1 MLTTII
7 INLSESIKHWN
18 QQLEN
23 GYKFEID
30 HQSILNATLIVRN
43 YKISSES
50 DVLLHLCALN
60 LLNAAI
66 KMPQYKDSLSYAT
79 IKTNAANLVAS
90 IDGLKTNVISYFYNK
105 IERCL
110 YFQIGDVVFSF
121 HEVPLTP
128 KILKASLSKEI
139 SWKGMRLQKIAQPIY
154 HEVLNASETAL
165 KFIST
170 SVSFPQDENQLT
182 HIPVIGADNAHIDK
196 NTNEMSEIT
205 QAIRDA
211 YESIPTLPGWY
222 RSLEDLY
229 IQTKEKLKTVCPAFG
244 RELFVNG
251 LHELGANINEEYM
264 DKMTGRNLPAIKL
277 TVSQEQISL
286 SNQDKAEIA
295 NIVVRVANS
304 NIISSD
310 AQGWYEM
317 PPFAMLL
324 KKYGLRKEKY
334 GNLKLLALLELAL
347 GDSLETNVEGSKARI
362 RINLKRLATQNQQI
376 SRPATSSKDEKDS
389 ENLLFQNIPGIFEGF
404 NVGDFLEITSYGL
417 SFSGEII
424 NFFPQFFILRQNGSK
439 EVRIKYDAVLTIT
452 SDSKSEAILNINSI
466 NSLLRELMQQLGIDL
481 GLPIVTN
488 ATITMVDNKRVWLTT
503 DTGESLYCFKSN
515 IIGYEKEKLI
525 RGQRV
530 FSQSNTKKDVSYI
543 LINEMSYQDLLDR
556 FYNMS
561 TTLTVSTFKHKRTA
575 CLSILSYLA
584 HQFNETK
591 IYSDLKVLKR
601 NLKRLLSQPQILTT
615 LALADDTDVSA
626 EMDIEMV
633 DEQILDSVA
642 IVSPNPESASG
653 NNRENNYLLSEG
665 NAFVD
670 SEKDVIQN
678 EDQIHVEK
686 HVATENIY
694 HTAPVSLSGP
704 RIIGRINLPES
715 NRTPKLEKN
724 NINSQYLIS
733 IIDETKD
740 GLIPANGTIVSL
752 WQNYGWISP
761 DDGIPEKL
769 YLPIQEIVQL
779 PDVLDSPQPGDR
791 VRYSVGKNKVGP
803 IAFCVHKQCS
813 HQVLESI
820 VEKISSYDR
829 RNANILR
836 ERLEESAE
844 NEEEI
849 QESDTLHEYLKKI
862 GIDADKPFSPDDAEI
877 KFSQTLTPLQYKNA
891 MSSLIKLVIKSNS
904 TKSYNLFLRAS
915 SIARKNGMYDWA
927 KEILNLAI
935 RTFSN
940 EQGKVGYFRGIL
952 RTIQDV
958 GNRISITKESLSASI
973 LSNEDEF
980 GEFPA
985 YVREALLSYQE
996 FNGITIDAETS
1007 RSGLYKEKY
1016 IEDINRAI
1024 SDNPTDDLMYLTR
1037 IKLELSFHTE
1047 KYNPATD
1054 IRQFLI
1060 NRAIKRIS
1068 QGESS
1073 GFGEA
1078 RYLLRL
1084 AFQGYRFESK
1094 DTISFGLYL
1103 MTLGDYSGAD
1113 IDMYVKGFR
1122 NNFKIDDLLHNA
1134 VKNESNDGDLELAM
1148 LAASNK
1154 TIDERIRRAYRDA
1167 KREPFIL
1174 NNYGSIVRDLNNNFS
1189 MFLTNPIRNF
1199 HSFSGFLKTY
1209 NITIGKERE
1218 VTLSDSPKLVS
1229 QVTEFMTCENYRDLR
1244 AAYDEIMRLIRE
1256 ISTKLLSSTTMIG
1269 YEFML
1274 PALRQLEENVK
1285 MEFES
1290 CECRVNPE
1298 LVIDIIDEATKV
1310 AGETYEINLAIK
1322 SRRESARDIVI
1333 KRLKISGPDLKDS
1346 NEIDIDKKVTSGN
1359 EVSAPLTITL
1369 KPGIAEEGIAEA
1381 EMEIFYDDMFHASGN
1396 IKHLTRSLIKKISLR
1411 KESFKE
1417 IVNKYKGPSGG
1428 AEMEGTDD
1436 MFYGRDNILSELERL
1451 IHGSWNSQIAIYGQK
1466 RSGKSSLINVLIS
1479 KLKTQPNFACVKCS
1493 LQSFKDTCTSNG
1505 EQSLAKWLLGKL
1517 AEEIGRQNK
1526 HLRPYLGAKDH
1537 MQFFN
1542 ASDDPFEA
1550 FEKFLLHIRN
1560 ISDLKNLHIVVII
1573 DEFTYLYQSI
1583 KDGKTDNNFMRRWKA
1598 LVETPGIRL
1607 QSVVIAQ
1614 DTLPLFMKESYAAN
1628 AFGIFNPMLL
1638 TYLSKEETRQLMTD
1652 PIKELKYHSGCEEI
1666 IYHYTSGSPLFTQI
1680 FCSRMV
1686 DHLNRK
1692 GSSYVITRQEIEE
1705 VLRSLCS
1712 GIERLE
1718 DKSFE
1723 CLYVEPD
1730 GSDYLPEN
1738 NQAILKAIAVN
1749 TRAGGSCKPEA
1760 IESGLSLEQTVDI
1773 LSNLCSRRVLSLDE
1787 NGGYSIN
1794 VQLYKRWLLNQ

>member
-1 MLTTII
+1 MLTTTI
-7 INLSESIKHWN
+7 INLSESIKHWH
-18 QQLEN
+18 QQVEN
-23 GYKFEID
+23 GYKFEIEN
-30 HQSILNATLIVRN
+30 QSILNATLIARN
-43 YKISSES
+43 YKISSET

-66 KMPQYKDSLSYAT
+66 KIPAYKNSLSYAT
-79 IKTNAANLVAS
+79 IKTNAANLVSS
-90 IDGLKTNVISYFYNK
+90 IDGLKTNAISYFYNK

-110 YFQIGDVVFSF
+110 YFQIGDIVFSF

-128 KILKASLSKEI
+128 KILKASLAKEI
-139 SWKGMRLQKIAQPIY
+139 SWEGMRLQEIAQPIY
-154 HEVLNASETAL
+154 REVLNASETAL
-165 KFIST
+165 NFIST
-170 SVSFPQDENQLT
+170 SVSLPKDDNQLT
-182 HIPVIGADNAHIDK
+182 HIPVIGSDNVHNNRNK
-196 NTNEMSEIT
+196 TEMSEIT
-205 QAIRDA
+205 QAIREA

-229 IQTKEKLKTVCPAFG
+229 IQTKENLKTVCPAFG
-244 RELFVNG
+244 REQFVNG
-251 LHELGANINEEYM
+251 LRELGANINEEYM
-264 DKMTGRNLPAIKL
+264 DKLTGRKLPAIKL
-277 TVSQEQISL
+277 TVSQEQSSL

-304 NIISSD
+304 NTISSD

-347 GDSLETNVEGSKARI
+347 GDSLETDVEGSKARI
-362 RINLKRLATQNQQI
+362 RINLKHLATQNQQI
-376 SRPATSSKDEKDS
+376 SSPVISTKEEKDS
-389 ENLLFQNIPGIFEGF
+389 ENLLFQNLPEIFEGF
-404 NVGDFLEITSYGL
+404 SVGDAIEITSYGL

-424 NFFPQFFILRQNGSK
+424 NFFPQFFVLRQNGGK

-466 NSLLRELMQQLGIDL
+466 NSLLRESMQQLGIDL
-481 GLPIVTN
+481 GLPIFTN

-503 DTGESLYCFKSN
+503 DAGESLYCFKGN
-515 IIGYEKEKLI
+515 IIGYDKEKII

-530 FSQSNTKKDVSYI
+530 FSQANTKDVAYL
-543 LINEMSYQDLLDR
+543 LINEMSYQDLLDL

-584 HQFNETK
+584 RQYNETK

-601 NLKRLLSQPQILTT
+601 NLKRLLSQPQNLTA
-615 LALADDTDVSA
+615 LALADDTEVSA
-626 EMDIEMV
+626 EMDGEMV
-633 DEQILDSVA
+633 DDQILHSVA
-642 IVSPNPESASG
+642 IISPNPDNASG
-653 NNRENNYLLSEG
+653 NERENDCLLSEG
-665 NAFVD
+665 NAIMD
-670 SEKDVIQN
+670 SEKNGIQN
-678 EDQIHVEK
+678 EEQVHVEK
-686 HVATENIY
+686 PEVTENTY

-704 RIIGRINLPES
+704 RVIGRINLPET

-733 IIDETKD
+733 LIDETKD
-740 GLIPANGTIVSL
+740 GLLPANGTIISL

-761 DDGIPEKL
+761 DDGLPEKL

-779 PDVLDSPQPGDR
+779 PDVLESPQPGDR

-803 IAFCVHKQCS
+803 IAICVHKQCS
-813 HQVLESI
+813 RQVLESI

-844 NEEEI
+844 NEEEP
-849 QESDTLHEYLKKI
+849 QAADTLHEYLGKI
-862 GIDADKPFSPDDAEI
+862 GIAADKLFSPDEVEI
-877 KFSQTLTPLQYKNA
+877 KFSQNLPPLQYKNA
-891 MSSLIKLVIKSNS
+891 MSALIKMVIKSNS

-927 KEILNLAI
+927 KEILTLAI
-935 RTFSN
+935 RTFSK

-952 RTIQDV
+952 RTIQDI

-1007 RSGLYKEKY
+1007 RSGLYKEEY

-1024 SDNPTDDLMYLTR
+1024 SENPTDDLMYLTR

-1047 KYNPATD
+1047 KYNPAAD
-1054 IRQFLI
+1054 IRQFLM
-1060 NRAIKRIS
+1060 NRAFKKIS
-1068 QGESS
+1068 LGESS

-1084 AFQGYRFESK
+1084 AFQGYKFEGK

-1122 NNFKIDDLLHNA
+1122 NNFKLDDLLRNA
-1134 VKNESNDGDLELAM
+1134 VKIASNDGDLELAM

-1154 TIDERIRRAYRDA
+1154 NIDERIRRAYRDA

-1174 NNYGSIVRDLNNNFS
+1174 NNYGSIIRDLNNNFS

-1218 VTLSDSPKLVS
+1218 VTHSDSPKLVS

-1256 ISTKLLSSTTMIG
+1256 ISAKLLSSTTMIG
-1269 YEFML
+1269 YEFVL

-1285 MEFES
+1285 MEFAS
-1290 CECRVNPE
+1290 CECRVDPE

-1333 KRLKISGPDLKDS
+1333 KRLKISGADLKDA

-1359 EVSAPLTITL
+1359 EVSVPLTITL

-1396 IKHLTRSLIKKISLR
+1396 IEHLTRSLIKKISLR

-1428 AEMEGTDD
+1428 AEMEGSDD

-1451 IHGSWNSQIAIYGQK
+1451 IHESWNSQIAIYGQK

-1493 LQSFKDTCTSNG
+1493 LQSFKDTCSSNG
-1505 EQSLAKWLLGKL
+1505 EQSLAKWLLRKL

-1560 ISDLKNLHIVVII
+1560 IPDLKNLHIVVFI

-1638 TYLSKEETRQLMTD
+1638 TYLSKEESRQLMTD
-1652 PIKELKYHSGCEEI
+1652 PIKELKYHSGCEDI

-1773 LSNLCSRRVLSLDE
+1773 LSNLCSRRVLSLDK